1 MRLYFCPQHLYSCIV
16 GITLME
22 QVVQE
27 EMDEEIKKDS
37 NFMTPIDMSYK
48 TIGTLKDPQ
57 SQKPHYVHSIIQ
69 VGTFCKTLNAN
80 HN

>member
-1 MRLYFCPQHLYSCIV
+1 
-16 GITLME
+16 ME

-37 NFMTPIDMSYK
+37 NFMAPIDMSYK
-48 TIGTLKDPQ
+48 IIGTLKDPQ

-80 HN
+80 RNYLWNDRARVVACC